1 MYITNIH
8 IQKYNS
14 VCNIKN
20 IYVYKMEAKKSLRL
34 AVSKL
39 EIQESKF

>member
-14 VCNIKN
+14 VYNIKN
-20 IYVYKMEAKKSLRL
+20 IYVYKTEAKKSLRP